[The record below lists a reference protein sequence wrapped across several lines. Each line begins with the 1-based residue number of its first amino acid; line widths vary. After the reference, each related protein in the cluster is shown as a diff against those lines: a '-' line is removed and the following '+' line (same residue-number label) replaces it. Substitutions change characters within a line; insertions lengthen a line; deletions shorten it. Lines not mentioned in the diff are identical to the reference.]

1 MNIERIVLIAAVAAG
16 LLFTLLPQIDL
27 ALTSLFFT
35 PGRGFPANDSSWVIA
50 IYRGVP
56 IATRVLVVG
65 LAIGLIASLIT
76 SLVRRSAATRT
87 RCVQLA
93 FLLTAIAL
101 GPGFIIDAGL
111 KDHWGRARPAQV
123 QEFGGARRFTPA
135 LQPANECPDN
145 CSFVSG
151 HAAFGYQLIALAY
164 LGDARRRRRWLLI
177 ALLAGSSL
185 GLLRIAQGAH
195 FLSDIVFSFFFTW
208 LGSWTAYL
216 IWRRALV
223 K

>member
-1 MNIERIVLIAAVAAG
+1 MTMERTMLVAAVAAG
-16 LLFTLLPQIDL
+16 LLFTLLPQLDL
-27 ALTSLFFT
+27 ALTGLFFD
-35 PGRGFPANDSSWVIA
+35 PVRGFPANDSPWVVA

-65 LAIGLIASLIT
+65 LMIGLIFSLT
-76 SLVRRSAATRT
+76 ANLVRRSAVIRT
-87 RCVQLA
+87 RCAQLA
-93 FLLTAIAL
+93 FLLTAIVL
-101 GPGFIIDAGL
+101 GPGLIIDVGL

-123 QEFGGARRFTPA
+123 QEFGGTRQFTPA
-135 LQPANECPDN
+135 LQPTSECPDN

-164 LGDARRRRRWLLI
+164 LGDARRRRRWLII
-177 ALLAGSSL
+177 ALLAGSLL

-195 FLSDIVFSFFFTW
+195 FLSDIAFSFFFTW
-208 LGSWTAYL
+208 LGSWAAYL